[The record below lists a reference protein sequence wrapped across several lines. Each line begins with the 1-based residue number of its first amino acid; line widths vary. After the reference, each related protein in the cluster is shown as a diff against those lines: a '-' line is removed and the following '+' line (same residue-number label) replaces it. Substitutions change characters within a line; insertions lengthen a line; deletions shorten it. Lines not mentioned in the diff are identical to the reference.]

1 VVIKKLNI
9 LVIGNGYIASSLKYD
24 KEINFNL
31 SLLPKNKLN
40 TKKKFKNIHI
50 LIHPIG
56 LNRHNAQINPK
67 KAILVKKNYTDKIIN
82 FAKKNSIK
90 KIIYVSTAGVYANDL
105 NGTIDENTKCKN
117 RSPYALSHLKAES
130 ILKKKAN
137 SRNLKIIIIRLANLF
152 GIRNKKNKSQ
162 YVLVVNQFL
171 KQAISN
177 KKIIVQ
183 DKYTVRNFIPM
194 NYFTK
199 KIEQLSLLN
208 DKFQIVNISY
218 NTYTLLYIAKLI
230 SKRMRK
236 LFNYQIKINLVD
248 SNNKRK
254 KFLFYKSC
262 LNKKKPSSYFL
273 IKEIDKSLKILT
285 KNK

>member
-1 VVIKKLNI
+1 VVIKKPNI
-9 LVIGNGYIASSLKYD
+9 LVIGNGYIASSLKCD
-24 KEINFNL
+24 KEKNFNIF
-31 SLLPKNKLN
+31 LLPKNKLN
-40 TKKKFKNIHI
+40 TKKKFKNINF
-50 LIHPIG
+50 LIHLIG

-67 KAILVKKNYTDKIIN
+67 KAILVKKKYTDKIIK
-82 FAKKNSIK
+82 FAKKNKIK

-105 NGTIDENTKCKN
+105 HGTIDENTQCKN

-137 SRNLKIIIIRLANLF
+137 YRNLKIIIIRLANLF
-152 GIRNKKNKSQ
+152 GIRNPENKSQ
-162 YVLVVNQFL
+162 YILVINQFL
-171 KQAISN
+171 KQAICN

-194 NYFTK
+194 NYFIK

-208 DKFQIVNISY
+208 NKFQIINISY
-218 NTYTLLYIAKLI
+218 NTYTLLDLAELI

-236 LFNYQIKINLVD
+236 LFNYKIKINLIN
-248 SNNKRK
+248 SNNKK
-254 KFLFYKSC
+254 KNFLFYKSC

-273 IKEIDKSLKILT
+273 IKEIDKSLKMVT